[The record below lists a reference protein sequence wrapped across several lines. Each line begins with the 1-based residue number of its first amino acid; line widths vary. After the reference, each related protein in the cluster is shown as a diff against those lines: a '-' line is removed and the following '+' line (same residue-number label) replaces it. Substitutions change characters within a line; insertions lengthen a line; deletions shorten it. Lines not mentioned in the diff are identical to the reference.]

1 MGVRVGDNHE
11 RLERPKYRARTV
23 RYLYSKARL
32 THYARRSLLRPRKD
46 QAARYPICAM
56 FCRMRPRLDGV
67 PEGPNPLLLISPV
80 RLSTR
85 TASNRCSNCNANSIT
100 SARGCEKM
108 KGVLIRALLTIFMS
122 LALSHSD
129 MRAFT
134 TFKFPLHETG
144 KIYSRKAT
152 VVHQGSWFAHGL
164 IGDLFNHNPDSSHP
178 HLP

>member
-1 MGVRVGDNHE
+1 
-11 RLERPKYRARTV
+11 
-23 RYLYSKARL
+23 
-32 THYARRSLLRPRKD
+32 
-46 QAARYPICAM
+46 
-56 FCRMRPRLDGV
+56 
-67 PEGPNPLLLISPV
+67 
-80 RLSTR
+80 
-85 TASNRCSNCNANSIT
+85 
-100 SARGCEKM
+100 M
-108 KGVLIRALLTIFMS
+108 KGVLIGALLTIFMS

-144 KIYSRKAT
+144 KIYSQKAT